1 MGAVSLSVGSGREL
15 YVISLIDYKIVPQL
29 YLLESFSLNC
39 GIDILVPI
47 LLKFIVL
54 LGSLVLLFELQYI
67 NIRKGF

>member
-15 YVISLIDYKIVPQL
+15 YVISVIDYKIVPQL

-47 LLKFIVL
+47 LLKFLVL